1 MIAFLQPLVLL
12 GLAAAAIPTLLHLI
26 GRRQPPTVIFPAVRY
41 LTATE
46 REHSRRLK
54 LRNLLLLFLRTL
66 VIVFVVLGAARPVVR
81 MPGGSFHPPTAVAFV
96 VDNSLS
102 SGAVVGGRRI
112 LDSLVAAARR
122 VLDRTSPQDRLW
134 LVAADG
140 IPRRMGRA
148 ELAAALDSLRVWP
161 VRLDLGAAIRAAAEV
176 VAGDPLPGE
185 EVVVFSD
192 LQQSALSPGDDP
204 AVRVLVWGPPTL
216 PENRGVDSAV
226 AEPARWSPT
235 GAVIV
240 AVGGSASEPAAVLL
254 TVGGRELARSVAAPG
269 DRVVLAGDA
278 VLRGWLR
285 GVVELDPDELRAD
298 DRRWFALHVAPPV
311 AAEARPG
318 AGSFVREALAVLQQ
332 GGRAGVGPDVVLDD
346 QLADPV
352 TVLFPPSDPSLV
364 GALNRA
370 LAARGVGWR
379 YEELIDGEWELTGDV
394 GLAVG
399 AAVFRR
405 YRLRGSDVVVA
416 RAGGDPWLVRSD
428 GVVLV
433 ASRME
438 EEWTALPIGAAFVP
452 FVNFLI
458 DRLAVREG
466 WIARATPGAVVEL
479 PPTATAVL
487 TSTGALSLPS
497 DGRVT
502 APLEPGVYFLRG
514 AAGDTVGALEVNHD
528 PRESQVIAASRPAVR
543 AAFGDDA
550 QVLEREAFER
560 TLFRGTRRADLT
572 GVLIAA
578 AVLAALAEL
587 ALGSAGTGRREVRDA
602 PATH

>member
-1 MIAFLQPLVLL
+1 M
-12 GLAAAAIPTLLHLI
+12 
-26 GRRQPPTVIFPAVRY
+26 
-41 LTATE
+41 
-46 REHSRRLK
+46 
-54 LRNLLLLFLRTL
+54 
-66 VIVFVVLGAARPVVR
+66 
-81 MPGGSFHPPTAVAFV
+81 
-96 VDNSLS
+96 
-102 SGAVVGGRRI
+102 
-112 LDSLVAAARR
+112 
-122 VLDRTSPQDRLW
+122 
-134 LVAADG
+134 
-140 IPRRMGRA
+140 
-148 ELAAALDSLRVWP
+148 
-161 VRLDLGAAIRAAAEV
+161 
-176 VAGDPLPGE
+176 
-185 EVVVFSD
+185 
-192 LQQSALSPGDDP
+192 
-204 AVRVLVWGPPTL
+204 
-216 PENRGVDSAV
+216 
-226 AEPARWSPT
+226 
-235 GAVIV
+235 
-240 AVGGSASEPAAVLL
+240 
-254 TVGGRELARSVAAPG
+254 
-269 DRVVLAGDA
+269 
-278 VLRGWLR
+278 
-285 GVVELDPDELRAD
+285 
-298 DRRWFALHVAPPV
+298 
-311 AAEARPG
+311 
-318 AGSFVREALAVLQQ
+318 
-332 GGRAGVGPDVVLDD
+332 LDD

-405 YRLRGSDVVVA
+405 YRLQGSDVVVA